1 MFRSQ
6 QRLCLLCDYLRY
18 TVVALNRRYL
28 VAAATAGSLNDWLS
42 FTRQCVPPARVW
54 WDSCLLERIVRSLIV
69 WKKIKTSTD
78 LMRLMC
84 IMVWLYSF
92 CHLSVVFCGFV
103 NLLWLVGRSC
113 DNQKISVCKKKRVY
127 IVRTKKCV
135 CIIYRCFG
143 YVEVGMGWVSAILL
157 NYERTRWSLLTGL
170 ICWPR
175 RFRICLVSTD
185 LMSPCVRVPYVKM
198 GLCLTF

>member
-1 MFRSQ
+1 MSSIILVLYYLLMCFRASLSHVYRAARSSKRAGSIFSSVYIGTAARLTPFLVFRSQ

-18 TVVALNRRYL
+18 TVVALNRRFL

-113 DNQKISVCKKKRVY
+113 DNQKISVCKKKEC
-127 IVRTKKCV
+127 T
-135 CIIYRCFG
+135 
-143 YVEVGMGWVSAILL
+143 
-157 NYERTRWSLLTGL
+157 
-170 ICWPR
+170 
-175 RFRICLVSTD
+175 
-185 LMSPCVRVPYVKM
+185 
-198 GLCLTF
+198 